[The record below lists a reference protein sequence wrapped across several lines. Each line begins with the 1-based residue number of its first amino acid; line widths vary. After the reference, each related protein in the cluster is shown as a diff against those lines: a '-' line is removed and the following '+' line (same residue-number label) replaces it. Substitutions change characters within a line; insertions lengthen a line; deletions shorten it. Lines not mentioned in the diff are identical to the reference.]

1 MITGEFFSFPPFP
14 LITAAGQNQVW
25 SMRQFV
31 LRRGGFTL
39 VELLVV
45 IAIIGVLVALL
56 LPAVQSARE
65 AARRMSCTNNLRQ
78 LSLSLHN
85 FHDVNGTFPRHVS
98 PGGVTGISWLLILPY
113 IEQKALFSTNSNPPR
128 QHTRRGRMPIASWA
142 ATKFRVSIA
151 RVRGA
156 SVGQHIDDITVF
168 GNAYATHYV
177 GMGPISTSTTATG
190 YTYRP

>member
-1 MITGEFFSFPPFP
+1 
-14 LITAAGQNQVW
+14 
-25 SMRQFV
+25 MRQLA

-85 FHDVNGTFPRHVS
+85 FHDVNGTFPKHVS
-98 PGGVTGISWLLILPY
+98 PGGVTGVSWLVHVLPY
-113 IEQKALFSTNSNPPR
+113 IEQKALYEQFQLTQAAYTSGQNANRILGRYENSRFTFP
-128 QHTRRGRMPIASWA
+128 GS
-142 ATKFRVSIA
+142 
-151 RVRGA
+151 
-156 SVGQHIDDITVF
+156 
-168 GNAYATHYV
+168 
-177 GMGPISTSTTATG
+177 
-190 YTYRP
+190 